1 MERKNLVILAL
12 STLVVVFF
20 AIFLTSKPIVLEV
33 DPQYDT
39 QHYVRMLDIYS
50 TFDDE
55 EIQNSDVYYT
65 DEHMIFNTVPMTY
78 HGYEM
83 RIVKENLDG
92 ELEVVFLNRETRTS
106 QWPLLP
112 MENTTN
118 ISWLMVNSILL
129 MTYYL
134 TWLSTKLSKNPSPYL
149 SG

>member
-12 STLVVVFF
+12 ATLAVVFF
-20 AIFLTSKPIVLEV
+20 AVLLTSKPTILEV

-65 DEHMIFNTVPMTY
+65 DKVMVFNTVPMIY

-83 RIVKENLDG
+83 RMVEENLNG
-92 ELEVVFLNRETRTS
+92 ELEVVFLNRDEDKSMTF
-106 QWPLLP
+106 
-112 MENTTN
+112 
-118 ISWLMVNSILL
+118 ISYGKHHEYFMINGKQYSLDDL
-129 MTYYL
+129 
-134 TWLSTKLSKNPSPYL
+134 L
-149 SG
+149 SGMTFYKVK